1 VQSVTA
7 YALDMQERSDP
18 LFGIASGEILRNCMH
33 KQKLCVASD
42 EPLTQTR
49 RCGEF
54 LVIAA
59 SSSAAPEKILDCFG
73 RPKQWRV
80 GAQLDSPA
88 SPMAEPHFVDQ
99 DLYRQLAKGRE
110 EAFSALY
117 ERYQGPIFRFAW
129 HMSGNTATAED
140 VTQEVFLL
148 LIRNPRNYD
157 PAKGSV
163 AGYLF
168 GIARNLTRRKLDR
181 SRLDEPLG
189 EEWTEGN
196 GTGLTSDTDLL
207 ADLARVE
214 LLECLQKAVL
224 SLPAQ
229 YREVIVLCDL
239 EEMSYPDAAIVLE
252 CPPGTISSR
261 LHRARLML
269 KTRLECQ
276 GCVK

>member
-1 VQSVTA
+1 
-7 YALDMQERSDP
+7 
-18 LFGIASGEILRNCMH
+18 MH
-33 KQKLCVASD
+33 
-42 EPLTQTR
+42 
-49 RCGEF
+49 
-54 LVIAA
+54 
-59 SSSAAPEKILDCFG
+59 
-73 RPKQWRV
+73 
-80 GAQLDSPA
+80 SPA
-88 SPMAEPHFVDQ
+88 GPMAESNRDDL

-117 ERYQGPIFRFAW
+117 ERYQGSIFRFAW
-129 HMSGNTATAED
+129 HMSGNCATAED
-140 VTQEVFLL
+140 VTQEVFML
-148 LIRNPRNYD
+148 LIRNPKSYD

-181 SRLDEPLG
+181 SRFDEPLA
-189 EEWTEGN
+189 EDWAQGN
-196 GTGLTSDTDLL
+196 ESGLSSDTDLL
-207 ADLARVE
+207 ADLTRVE

-224 SLPAQ
+224 GLPEQ

-239 EEMSYPDAAIVLE
+239 EEMSYPDAAVVLQ

-269 KTRLECQ
+269 KARLECQ

>member
-1 VQSVTA
+1 
-7 YALDMQERSDP
+7 
-18 LFGIASGEILRNCMH
+18 
-33 KQKLCVASD
+33 
-42 EPLTQTR
+42 
-49 RCGEF
+49 
-54 LVIAA
+54 
-59 SSSAAPEKILDCFG
+59 
-73 RPKQWRV
+73 
-80 GAQLDSPA
+80 
-88 SPMAEPHFVDQ
+88 MAEPNRVDQ

-117 ERYQGPIFRFAW
+117 ERYQGPLFRFAW
-129 HMSGNTATAED
+129 HMSGNSATAED

-148 LIRNPRNYD
+148 LIRNPQNYD

-168 GIARNLTRRKLDR
+168 GIARNLTRRRLDR
-181 SRLDEPLG
+181 SRLDEPLT
-189 EEWTEGN
+189 EQWTEGN
-196 GTGLTSDTDLL
+196 GIGLTSDTDLQE
-207 ADLARVE
+207 DLARVE

-224 SLPAQ
+224 GLPEQ

-239 EEMSYPDAAIVLE
+239 EEMSYPDAAVVLE

-269 KTRLECQ
+269 KARLECQ